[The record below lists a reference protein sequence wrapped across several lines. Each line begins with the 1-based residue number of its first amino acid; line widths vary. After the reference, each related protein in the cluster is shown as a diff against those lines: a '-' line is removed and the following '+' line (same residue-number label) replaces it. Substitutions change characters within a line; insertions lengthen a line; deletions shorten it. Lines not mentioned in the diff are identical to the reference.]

1 MNALCVCGLSVP
13 NLKLPASNFLRIA
26 GLIFSYATIYYKY
39 KDDYNKGLLEG
50 ASAQTS
56 LLNKTV
62 PSKVCAPLEFNKFIN
77 TSELLGQAKNM
88 RLIKCHKFRELN
100 TALQNIWA
108 EQSVCTSLDENTLT
122 RSVWLG
128 SKNVR
133 KGGGLNF

>member
-1 MNALCVCGLSVP
+1 MTKQTCPVSGCEQLYSIVRPHKCTLS
-13 NLKLPASNFLRIA
+13 
-26 GLIFSYATIYYKY
+26 
-39 KDDYNKGLLEG
+39 
-50 ASAQTS
+50 QTS
-56 LLNKTV
+56 LLNETV

-108 EQSVCTSLDENTLT
+108 EQSVCTSLDENTVT